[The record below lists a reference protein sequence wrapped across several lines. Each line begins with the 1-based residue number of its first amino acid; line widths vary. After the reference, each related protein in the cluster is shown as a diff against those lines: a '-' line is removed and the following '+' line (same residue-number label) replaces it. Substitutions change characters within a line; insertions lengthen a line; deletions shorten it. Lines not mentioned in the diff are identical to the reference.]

1 MRSFGFWRV
10 DVFAARPLEGNPLAV
25 FPRAH
30 GLSDA
35 EMLAIAR
42 EMNLS
47 ETTFVLP
54 PTKSGADYR
63 NRIFTP
69 GGEIPF
75 AGHPSLGTAYVAA
88 REGLVSMGEGT
99 VTIHQ
104 EVGIGVLPLELTV
117 RGGLVERVVMTQGT
131 PKLGKRFP
139 KVPALA
145 KALGIAARD
154 ITVTRLAPQ
163 VSSTGI
169 PSLQVPVRS
178 LEVVREMAPEMGA
191 LAKLLYRTRGELGV
205 YAFAFEAEGDAD
217 LHARGFFPLAGVPE
231 DPATGSAAGA
241 CGAYLAANKRLPA
254 KEWFAIEQ
262 GLEVHHPSRI
272 EVSVSMEKGRPA
284 SVRVAGRVVPVMR
297 GSLTL
302 P

>member
-1 MRSFGFWRV
+1 MRTYDFWRV

-25 FPRAH
+25 FPRAA
-30 GLSDA
+30 GLSDD
-35 EMLAIAR
+35 EMLSIAR
-42 EMNLS
+42 EMNIS
-47 ETTFVLP
+47 ETTFVVP
-54 PTKSGADYR
+54 PTSAGANYR

-88 REGLVSMGEGT
+88 MEGLVPMGEGT
-99 VTIHQ
+99 VTVHQ
-104 EVGIGVLPLELTV
+104 EVGIGVLPIELSV

-131 PKLGKRFP
+131 PKLGTRYRQ
-139 KVPALA
+139 VAALA
-145 KALGIAARD
+145 KALGVAARD
-154 ITVTRLAPQ
+154 ITATKLVPQ
-163 VSSTGI
+163 IASTGV

-178 LEVVREMAPEMGA
+178 LDVVRELAPDPRA
-191 LAKLLYRTRGELGV
+191 LAKVLSRLRGEAGV
-205 YAFAFEAEGDAD
+205 YVFAFEAEGDAD
-217 LHARGFFPLAGVPE
+217 LHARGFFPLHGITE

-272 EVSVSMEKGRPA
+272 EVSVAMARGHPTA
-284 SVRVAGRVVPVMR
+284 VRVAGKVVPVMR
-297 GSLTL
+297 GTLSL